1 MLQPSLWMIYW
12 EIQEY
17 RSIRFSKLG
26 VPCDILII
34 SRLLLFFG
42 STETI
47 PFSIGRTDF
56 QRSISFQNFP
66 ELRDKSRNRLILDA
80 LSLFQSLLQM
90 IVPGIKEF

>member
-1 MLQPSLWMIYW
+1 M
-12 EIQEY
+12 
-17 RSIRFSKLG
+17 KLCIG
-26 VPCDILII
+26 IKWDFNAATLAMDDLLGNSGIKII